1 MGRPFAFRYPA
12 SMPTPP
18 TRRPARAGR
27 PAAAPAD
34 APRKRILSELPSGL
48 VGEIKQVAKAGRAED
63 VVRFVERAVGLIQDG
78 QPDEAVAPAS
88 RAKHLAG
95 RSAGVREILAL
106 AYYQAGRWREA
117 LREMQA
123 FRRMSGRLDENHV
136 IADCYRALGRP
147 DRAVEEAEA
156 GLQAD
161 VSDEVRAECA
171 VVGASALADT
181 GRLDDALAFIRRF
194 PSRAGVGR
202 PFDLRVW
209 YVAGDIL
216 ARLGRDEEAAAEF
229 ARVIRHDPSAFDAAD
244 RLARL
249 GH

>member
-1 MGRPFAFRYPA
+1 
-12 SMPTPP
+12 MPTPP

-48 VGEIKQVAKAGRAED
+48 VGEIKQVAK
-63 VVRFVERAVGLIQDG
+63 
-78 QPDEAVAPAS
+78 
-88 RAKHLAG
+88 
-95 RSAGVREILAL
+95 
-106 AYYQAGRWREA
+106 
-117 LREMQA
+117 
-123 FRRMSGRLDENHV
+123 
-136 IADCYRALGRP
+136 
-147 DRAVEEAEA
+147 A